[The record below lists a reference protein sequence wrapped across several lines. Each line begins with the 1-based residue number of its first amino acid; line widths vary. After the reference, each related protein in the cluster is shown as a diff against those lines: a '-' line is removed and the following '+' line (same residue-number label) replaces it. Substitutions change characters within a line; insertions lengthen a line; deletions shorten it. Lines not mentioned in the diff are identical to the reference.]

1 MATKKVS
8 QKVLLRIKTQ
18 KVENKMSSATI
29 TARRNQNLYRQ
40 PASIVMGPTSATF
53 VVVAL
58 ISVLALLYLHQIT
71 KTGTLGYRVTD
82 LTAKRDQVLAQKQEL
97 GVEAARLQSIA
108 ATKSSPVVASMVPS
122 GQVSYAK

>member
-1 MATKKVS
+1 MT
-8 QKVLLRIKTQ
+8 T
-18 KVENKMSSATI
+18 ATI

-40 PASIVMGPTSATF
+40 PASIVLGPTSATF

-71 KTGTLGYRVTD
+71 KTGSLGYKLTD
-82 LTAKRDQVLAQKQEL
+82 LTVKRDAIMAQKQEL
-97 GVEAARLQSIA
+97 SVEAARLQSIQ
-108 ATKSSPVVASMVPS
+108 ATKNSAAVATMIPS

>member
-1 MATKKVS
+1 MSTAT
-8 QKVLLRIKTQ
+8 L
-18 KVENKMSSATI
+18 

-40 PASIVMGPTSATF
+40 PTTMVLGPTSATF

-82 LTAKRDQVLAQKQEL
+82 LTVKADKVMAEKQAL
-97 GVEAARLQSIA
+97 SVEAARLQSIA
-108 ATKSSPVVASMVPS
+108 ATKSSPVVAGMVPT